1 MNSASKLKSI
11 GKKCNEILLSS
22 MKDFKNHL
30 CKLEENIL
38 NQLIHGTVPNA
49 KLKLKKPEGARV
61 LSEMVKQNLIQ
72 LTKGGHALTS
82 LGKWYLSSKKTN
94 C

>member
-1 MNSASKLKSI
+1 
-11 GKKCNEILLSS
+11 
-22 MKDFKNHL
+22 MKDFKNRL
-30 CKLEENIL
+30 CKLEEDVL
-38 NQLIHGTVPNA
+38 NQLIHGSVPNA

-61 LSEMVKQNLIQ
+61 LSEMVKQDLIQ
-72 LTKGGHALTS
+72 LTKDGHALTS